1 MKRVSNY
8 LKMKILGAIDFADGA
23 SITQRIKKVSEM
35 TFTDEDGTPY
45 RFTWRTIETWLWR
58 YKKAGITE
66 LMRTRRRGD
75 SGKPRKVS
83 PEQLLEAIEAVKPL
97 FRDKKLMP
105 NLLYKACVEKGL
117 LRREDVSRTSFYRI
131 VRGFDLLKPDEQ
143 TQSKKRLAF
152 AKAHANDM
160 WQADT
165 LCGPYVK
172 INGKSVQTKLIAF
185 IDDASRVVAHGQF
198 FVAENVDTLIQAFRS
213 ALYKRGLP
221 MQLYVDNGS
230 VYASKEMSLI
240 CARLGILLSHTPVR
254 DGAAKGKIERFFR
267 SVRDGFLSRQLDLSS
282 LEALNRQFIEWLET
296 EYNART
302 HSSLGMKPIDRFG
315 LDLKRIRFLPPDPAN
330 DELFFLEQDRHVSKT
345 NNFQLHKYI
354 FEAPVDLRNQKVQ
367 VRYNRLD
374 FEHSPVVVYFKNQR
388 MGLATVLDRIANDRP
403 PKKQRDPRDAGP
415 TSIMLD
421 PDKRMQRHVA
431 QRDAGPSKN
440 DPRITPPGDDDIP
453 F

>member
-1 MKRVSNY
+1 
-8 LKMKILGAIDFADGA
+8 
-23 SITQRIKKVSEM
+23 
-35 TFTDEDGTPY
+35 
-45 RFTWRTIETWLWR
+45 
-58 YKKAGITE
+58 
-66 LMRTRRRGD
+66 
-75 SGKPRKVS
+75 
-83 PEQLLEAIEAVKPL
+83 
-97 FRDKKLMP
+97 
-105 NLLYKACVEKGL
+105 
-117 LRREDVSRTSFYRI
+117 
-131 VRGFDLLKPDEQ
+131 
-143 TQSKKRLAF
+143 
-152 AKAHANDM
+152 
-160 WQADT
+160 
-165 LCGPYVK
+165 
-172 INGKSVQTKLIAF
+172 
-185 IDDASRVVAHGQF
+185 
-198 FVAENVDTLIQAFRS
+198 
-213 ALYKRGLP
+213 
-221 MQLYVDNGS
+221 

-254 DGAAKGKIERFFR
+254 DGAAKGKIERYHR
-267 SVRDGFLSRQLDLSS
+267 TVRDGFLSRKLDLSS
-282 LEALNRQFIEWLET
+282 IDLLNRQFIEWLET
-296 EYNART
+296 EYNARV

-403 PKKQRDPRDAGP
+403 PR
-415 TSIMLD
+415 
-421 PDKRMQRHVA
+421 

>member
-8 LKMKILGAIDFADGA
+8 LKMRVLGAIDFAEGV
-23 SITQRIKKVSEM
+23 SIIQRIKKVSEM
-35 TFTDEDGTPY
+35 TFADEDGTPY
-45 RFTWRTIETWLWR
+45 RFTWRTIQTWLSR
-58 YKKAGITE
+58 YKKAGVTE
-66 LMRTRRRGD
+66 MLRTRRRGD

-131 VRGFDLLKPDEQ
+131 VHAFELLKPEEQ

-198 FVAENVDTLIQAFRS
+198 FAAENVDTLIQAFRS

-221 MQLYVDNGS
+221 MQLYVDYVPRHIIDVMCPTALCGQHE
-230 VYASKEMSLI
+230 A
-240 CARLGILLSHTPVR
+240 
-254 DGAAKGKIERFFR
+254 
-267 SVRDGFLSRQLDLSS
+267 SS
-282 LEALNRQFIEWLET
+282 LNVRA
-296 EYNART
+296 
-302 HSSLGMKPIDRFG
+302 
-315 LDLKRIRFLPPDPAN
+315 
-330 DELFFLEQDRHVSKT
+330 EL
-345 NNFQLHKYI
+345 
-354 FEAPVDLRNQKVQ
+354 QK
-367 VRYNRLD
+367 
-374 FEHSPVVVYFKNQR
+374 
-388 MGLATVLDRIANDRP
+388 LAT
-403 PKKQRDPRDAGP
+403 
-415 TSIMLD
+415 
-421 PDKRMQRHVA
+421 
-431 QRDAGPSKN
+431 
-440 DPRITPPGDDDIP
+440 
-453 F
+453 

>member
-1 MKRVSNY
+1 MRV
-8 LKMKILGAIDFADGA
+8 LGAIDFAEGV
-23 SITQRIKKVSEM
+23 SIIQRIKKVSEM
-35 TFTDEDGTPY
+35 TFQDEDGTPY
-45 RFTWRTIETWLWR
+45 QFTWRTIQTWLSR
-58 YKKAGITE
+58 YKKAGVTE
-66 LMRTRRRGD
+66 MLRTRRRGD

-97 FRDKKLMP
+97 FRDKRLMP

-131 VRGFDLLKPDEQ
+131 VRSFDLLKPDEE
-143 TQSKKRLAF
+143 THSKKRLAF
-152 AKAHANDM
+152 AKRHANDM

-165 LCGPYVK
+165 LYGPCVK
-172 INGKSVQTKLIAF
+172 IKGKSVPTKLIAF

-198 FVAENVDTLIQAFRS
+198 FAAENVDTLIQAFRS
-213 ALYKRGLP
+213 ALYKRGIP
-221 MQLYVDNGS
+221 IQLYVDNGS
-230 VYASKEMSLI
+230 IYASKEMSLI

-296 EYNART
+296 EYNARP

-330 DELFFLEQDRHVSKT
+330 DELFFLEHDRHVSKT
-345 NNFQLHKYI
+345 NNFQLYKYI
-354 FEAPVDLRNQKVQ
+354 FEAPVDLRNQKIQ
-367 VRYNRLD
+367 VRFDRLN

-388 MGLATVLDRIANDRP
+388 IGLATVLDRVANDRP
-403 PKKQRDPRDAGP
+403 PR
-415 TSIMLD
+415 
-421 PDKRMQRHVA
+421 
-431 QRDAGPSKN
+431 QRDAAPGSNEN
-440 DPRITPPGDDDIP
+440 DDMP